1 MDCEILLFLANRVDF
16 SLLFILG
23 CVFELD
29 SPLNTASL
37 QLFANVILSDLFGLI
52 NYHISLDEIGIQ
64 AVL

>member
-1 MDCEILLFLANRVDF
+1 MDCEILLFLANRVDV